1 MAERRMFAKTI
12 VTSDAFLDMPASTRC
27 LYFLLG
33 MVADDDGFVN
43 NPKSIMRQAG
53 ATTDDMNLLIAKRF
67 LLTFQSGVVV
77 IKHWCIHNTIQKD
90 RYKETKYLEE
100 KSELLLD
107 SNGAYT
113 TGEGVALDAG
123 KVRKPLTEA
132 QQKRL
137 EAKKESSLP
146 YSFEYKM
153 RQAFHGESCPICG
166 CTMDGSNNLTKPT
179 IQHNT
184 PISLGGKHE
193 IDNISIICSGCNSSI
208 QNRQETPPYNTDLVR
223 MVWERIGFVPGMD
236 TQVRLGEV
244 SLGQSSVGE
253 VIEEAAPPKSTRHK
267 YGRYKNVLLTDEDLD
282 KLKSEF
288 PHDWGDRLERLSEY
302 MASTGKSYKNHLAT
316 IRNWAKRDKPQGRQ
330 AASKSNNPFLD
341 MVGDGYE

>member
-100 KSELLLD
+100 KSTLMLD
-107 SNGAYT
+107 GNKAYT
-113 TGEGVALDAG
+113 EVDSE
-123 KVRKPLTEA
+123 VYPV
-132 QQKRL
+132 
-137 EAKKESSLP
+137 
-146 YSFEYKM
+146 
-153 RQAFHGESCPICG
+153 C
-166 CTMDGSNNLTKPT
+166 
-179 IQHNT
+179 IQ
-184 PISLGGKHE
+184 
-193 IDNISIICSGCNSSI
+193 DVSI
-208 QNRQETPPYNTDLVR
+208 L
-223 MVWERIGFVPGMD
+223 D
-236 TQVRLGEV
+236 TQVRLGKDRLGEV
-244 SLGQSSVGE
+244 SVGKDRI
-253 VIEEAAPPKSTRHK
+253 V
-267 YGRYKNVLLTDEDLD
+267 DEDINVPTKPTKRFTPPTVEEVAEYCYERGNRVD
-282 KLKSEF
+282 PQRFVDYYTSNGWMVGKNKMK
-288 PHDWGDRLERLSEY
+288 DWKAAVRTWEQKE
-302 MASTGKSYKNHLAT
+302 GKSPKATKNT
-316 IRNWAKRDKPQGRQ
+316 
-330 AASKSNNPFLD
+330 NPFLD